1 MQYVIIG
8 NSAAGVSAA
17 EMLRKVDAECDITIV
32 SEEEYRVYNRPLIAR
47 YMGGEISEEK
57 LWYRPESFY
66 EDKRIH
72 LYKDTQAVRIDPK
85 EKYIFLS
92 NDDRLPYDRLLL
104 TTGAKPF
111 VPPMVGLESHPNF
124 QTFLELKTAKLIKET
139 VSEDTEAVI
148 LGAGLIGLE
157 VAEELRHY
165 TKQPVHVVELAP
177 RLLPTICNTAASEIL
192 KQTMEA
198 KGVVFHL
205 ENTVTRVEGSCLH
218 LKDGTILPSQ
228 LFIAAVGIRAN
239 VELAQT
245 AEVEINRG
253 IVVNSRME
261 TSVSDIYAAGDVI
274 TTVDP
279 ITGKPAAVSLWSA
292 AYAQGQCAG
301 KNMAGQSADYLP
313 MPMVNDIAFFGVH
326 VISALA
332 SNIEDPEARIYEERW
347 DEDYRRVAVKDGR
360 LLGLLAI
367 APGQK
372 AAGVSKKF
380 RKALSVESI
389 SQELLDDL
397 LAVEE

>member
-17 EMLRKVDAECDITIV
+17 EVLRKADAECDITIV

-47 YMGGEISEEK
+47 YMGGEIAEEK
-57 LWYRPESFY
+57 LWYRPDRFY

-104 TTGAKPF
+104 ATGAQPF
-111 VPPMVGLESHPNF
+111 VPPMEGLESHPNF
-124 QTFLELKTAKLIKET
+124 HTFLELKDAKLVKES
-139 VSEDTEAVI
+139 VSEETEAAI

-165 TKQPVHVVELAP
+165 TKQAVHVVELAP

-192 KQTMEA
+192 KQAMEA
-198 KGVVFHL
+198 EGVVFHL
-205 ENTVTRVEGSCLH
+205 ENTVTRVEGSRLH
-218 LKDGTILPSQ
+218 LKDGTVLPSKA
-228 LFIAAVGIRAN
+228 FIAAVGIRAN
-239 VELAQT
+239 VKLAQT
-245 AEVEINRG
+245 AEIEINRG

-261 TSVSDIYAAGDVI
+261 TSASDIYAAGDVI

-279 ITGKPAAVSLWSA
+279 VTGKPAAISLWSA

-301 KNMAGQSADYLP
+301 KNMAGQSTDYSP
-313 MPMVNDIAFFGVH
+313 VPMVNDIAFFGVH

-332 SNIEDPEARIYEERW
+332 SNIEDPEARIYEQRW
-347 DEDYRRVAVKDGR
+347 DDEYRRVAVKEGR

-367 APGQK
+367 SSGEK
-372 AAGVSKKF
+372 ASGVTKKF
-380 RKALSVESI
+380 RKALSEKSI

-397 LAVEE
+397 LAVGE

>member
-17 EMLRKVDAECDITIV
+17 EVLRKADAECDITIV

-47 YMGGEISEEK
+47 YMGGEIGEEK
-57 LWYRPESFY
+57 LWYRTDSFY
-66 EDKRIH
+66 EEKRIR
-72 LYKDTQAVRIDPK
+72 LYRDTQAVRIDPK

-92 NDDRLPYDRLLL
+92 NDDQLPYDRLLL
-104 TTGAKPF
+104 ATGAQPF
-111 VPPMVGLESHPNF
+111 VPPMEGLESHPNF
-124 QTFLELKTAKLIKET
+124 HTFLELKNAKRVKET
-139 VSEDTEAVI
+139 AGEDTEAVI

-165 TKQPVHVVELAP
+165 TRRPVHVVELAP

-198 KGVVFHL
+198 RGVVFHL
-205 ENTVTRVEGSCLH
+205 ENTVTRVEGTCLH
-218 LKDGTILPSQ
+218 LKDGASLPSQ

-239 VELAQT
+239 VKLAQT
-245 AEVEINRG
+245 AEVQINRG

-261 TSVSDIYAAGDVI
+261 TSVPDIYAAGDVI

-279 ITGKPAAVSLWSA
+279 VTGKPAAISLWSA

-301 KNMAGQSADYLP
+301 KNMAGQSVDYSP

-332 SNIEDPEARIYEERW
+332 SNTEDPEATIYEQRW
-347 DEDYRRVAVKDGR
+347 DDEYRRAAVKDGR

-367 APGQK
+367 SSGEK

-380 RKALSVESI
+380 RKALSAEFV

-397 LAVEE
+397 LAVRE

>member
-17 EMLRKVDAECDITIV
+17 EMLRKVDADCDITIV

-72 LYKDTQAVRIDPK
+72 LYKDTQAVRIDPI

-104 TTGAKPF
+104 ATGAQPF

-124 QTFLELKTAKLIKET
+124 QTFLELKNAKLIKET

-380 RKALSVESI
+380 RKALSAESI